1 MKKRVQK
8 NSVQSVTPYRG
19 PISHLSRSPISFPS
33 CCPISRPFRPPISPP
48 SPCPISPPISL
59 SNQCSSRCPVS
70 PRSWSQS
77 FPPLVVQSDLPR
89 VVPSVPLPVVQS
101 VPTPVVHTVSPFRSS
116 ISPSIALSTQIPSR
130 CPIKFP
136 SRCPISVSSR
146 YPRRPPPV
154 IQSISHALSLSN
166 PSPCPLCD

>member
-1 MKKRVQK
+1 MKKRVEK
-8 NSVQSVTPYRG
+8 NSVQSVTPHRCPIRYLSRC
-19 PISHLSRSPISFPS
+19 PISLPF
-33 CCPISRPFRPPISPP
+33 CCPICRPLRSPISPP

-101 VPTPVVHTVSPFRSS
+101 VPTPVVHTVSPFRCS
-116 ISPSIALSTQIPSR
+116 ISPSIAKVVGLKKTGGCIFEDMNQTLLV
-130 CPIKFP
+130 FF
-136 SRCPISVSSR
+136 
-146 YPRRPPPV
+146 RPV
-154 IQSISHALSLSN
+154 ASCKKLGFF
-166 PSPCPLCD
+166 